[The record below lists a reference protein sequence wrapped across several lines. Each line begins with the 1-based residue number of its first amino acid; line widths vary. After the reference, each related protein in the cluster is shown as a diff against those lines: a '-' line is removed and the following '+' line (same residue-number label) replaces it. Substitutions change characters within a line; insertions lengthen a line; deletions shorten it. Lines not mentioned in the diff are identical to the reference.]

1 MELSNNYNSSF
12 LWRIISF
19 ERIAKLSF
27 ILYLF
32 FYFFG
37 TSLPFRETKIDVDEY
52 ASNPF
57 RQLVFSSLYFFSFI
71 SILPV
76 LQKVFSIIK
85 KEKFLFI
92 FLLWTLLSVIWSD
105 YSDISF
111 KRWIQ
116 IFGGYIVCLS
126 AVIYFDSQSI
136 LKYFRSLTYFYI
148 ILSFLAV
155 VIIPGA
161 SMQYEGSR
169 VWRGLAA
176 HKNLFGE
183 LVLICTIIVLFSIR
197 YLKTKN
203 KTIDYLMLFISLLLL
218 IGSRSTTSLIVLI
231 ILGLI
236 AFSSKTQDKLGFGS
250 LSKWIYYALLSA
262 VLVFYSSA
270 LILVP
275 SFLESIFGALGK
287 DMTFT
292 GRTDL
297 WAYIIGIAFSASNPL
312 IGVGYGGFWVYGSPN
327 LIKLYSL
334 TVERPIQAHNGY
346 IDLTIETGFIGLSIV
361 IIMTIWYFY
370 NNFKKTDVQYWKYLV
385 IATLI
390 INLQEATL
398 FKVNAIT
405 GFLFMLSYMLLF
417 SRIAFQNEKYSD
429 IT

>member
-1 MELSNNYNSSF
+1 MSTKDRASSSV
-12 LWRIISF
+12 LGNLL
-19 ERIAKLSF
+19 RIAKISF
-27 ILYLF
+27 FLYLF

-52 ASNPF
+52 ASNSF
-57 RQLVFSSLYFFSFI
+57 RQLVFSSLYFLSFI
-71 SILPV
+71 SIVPV
-76 LQKVFSIIK
+76 SQKVFKIIK
-85 KEKFLFI
+85 EEKFLFI
-92 FLLWTLLSVIWSD
+92 FLLWTLLSTTWSD

-126 AVIYFDSQSI
+126 AVIYLDSQENI
-136 LKYFRSLTYFYI
+136 LKYFRSLTYIYI
-148 ILSFLAV
+148 TLSFLAV
-155 VIIPGA
+155 VIVPGA
-161 SMQYEGSR
+161 SMDYEGSR

-183 LVLICTIIVLFSIR
+183 LILICTLIVLFSIR

-218 IGSRSTTSLIVLI
+218 LGSRSTTSLMVLI

-236 AFSSKTQDKLGFGS
+236 AFSSKTQEKLGFGS
-250 LSKWIYYALLSA
+250 LSKWIYYTLVLTILAFYISA
-262 VLVFYSSA
+262 I
-270 LILVP
+270 ILFP
-275 SFLESIFGALGK
+275 SFLETIFGALGK

-292 GRTDL
+292 GRTEI
-297 WAYIIGIAFSASNPL
+297 WVYVIGIAFSTSSL
-312 IGVGYGGFWVYGSPN
+312 FLGVGYGGFWVYGSPN

-346 IDLTIETGFIGLSIV
+346 IDLTIETGIIGLSIV
-361 IIMTIWYFY
+361 IIMIIWYFY
-370 NNFKKTDVQYWKYLV
+370 NNLKKTDAQHWKYLV

-405 GFLFMLSYMLLF
+405 GFLFMFSYILLF
-417 SRIAFQNEKYSD
+417 SRIAFQEKK
-429 IT
+429 